1 MEFEDSLSQHAY
13 EDNSE
18 QSYNEIREPLGSLE
32 ILGDMME
39 MDSRPVMA
47 EANLLDAESEMLEI
61 HNLGTQTILASTGP
75 PALVSVEQLLLE

>member
-1 MEFEDSLSQHAY
+1 
-13 EDNSE
+13 
-18 QSYNEIREPLGSLE
+18 
-32 ILGDMME
+32 ME

-61 HNLGTQTILASTGP
+61 HNLGTQTILSSTGP